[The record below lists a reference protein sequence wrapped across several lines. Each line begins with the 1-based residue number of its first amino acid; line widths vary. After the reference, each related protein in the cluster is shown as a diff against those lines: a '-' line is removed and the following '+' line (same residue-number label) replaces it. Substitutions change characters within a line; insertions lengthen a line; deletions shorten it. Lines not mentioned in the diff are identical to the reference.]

1 MEQVKVNPNLI
12 SDDTYDIGCSILAT
26 SIRSFF
32 SRPDV
37 KQKFEVWINTPDGVN
52 AALTKRQ
59 RGDVEK
65 TKS

>member
-12 SDDTYDIGCSILAT
+12 PDDTYDIGCSILAT

-32 SRPDV
+32 SRSEV
-37 KQKFEVWINTPDGVN
+37 KQEFEAWVNTPEGAN

>member
-1 MEQVKVNPNLI
+1 MNNPQIDPHLI
-12 SDDTYDIGCSILAT
+12 PDDTYDIGCSILAT

-37 KQKFEVWINTPDGVN
+37 KQKFEVWINTPEGAN

>member
-12 SDDTYDIGCSILAT
+12 PDDTYDIGCSILAT

-32 SRPDV
+32 SRPEV
-37 KQKFEVWINTPDGVN
+37 KQEFEAWVKTPEGAN